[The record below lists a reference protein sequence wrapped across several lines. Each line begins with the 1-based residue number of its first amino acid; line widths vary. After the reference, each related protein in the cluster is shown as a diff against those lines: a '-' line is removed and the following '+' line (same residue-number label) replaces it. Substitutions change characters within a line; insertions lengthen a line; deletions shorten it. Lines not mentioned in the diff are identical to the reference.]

1 MAKKSNTLMAR
12 LILAGLAATTSLT
25 ITKAHDVTE
34 LTSFSSSVGVN
45 QSNQRY
51 YTTGGPIDATL
62 ADEQGIVKML
72 KNEGKISSEASAYE
86 THEAYEAYMKEIAKQ
101 NDVTLSKEEREL
113 QAKQSKSLL
122 PAFNSRRSDEVT
134 KLNVLAIMVEY
145 SDYKHGQIQ
154 PDETTLYYD
163 DYSKEHYQN
172 MLFGDDGYTGPNGEN
187 FISMKQYYE
196 EQSGGT
202 LIINGTV
209 TDWYTAPET
218 AAYYGASTD
227 EANDARPRE
236 LVADAL
242 KELANDPSINLAD
255 FDQIDRYDLDG
266 DGNYHEPDGMI
277 DYLLVIHAG
286 VGEEAGGGSLGSDAI
301 WSHRW
306 TLGGLYSIP
315 GTEYQDDEGNTR
327 NYYAYDYIINPE
339 DGSAGVFC
347 HEFGHD
353 LGLPDEYDTQ
363 YSSGTSEPISRWSL
377 MSSGSWSGTIQG
389 TEPTGISPYSRQILQ
404 QTYGGNFQNQTVLN
418 YDELTSKG
426 TTIQLNSASQTG
438 EVIRI
443 NLPDLEIPITTPVSG
458 EYVYWSGKG
467 VDGTNLYHTLTTT
480 VDLSS
485 ATNPAF
491 QFKAWYDIEE
501 GWDFAYVQV
510 KEVDSEIWTIIP
522 GNITTSN
529 HDPEAEII
537 VPHGLTGTSDGWVDI
552 YFDLSQ
558 YNGKEVE
565 IQLVYATDNYT
576 YGQGIYVDDLMV
588 LDHEE
593 VLFSNEAESIDNVVL
608 DGFIHDKGVQ
618 YATNY
623 YLIEWRTHTG
633 VDEGLAHNSV
643 LGTNFA
649 YDEGMVVWYVNE
661 YYTENWGAS
670 HPGGGFLS
678 VIDADQRNIQWIWD
692 DQTTTYASNVYQMH
706 DAAFNSKGGSKFV
719 VDASDYYG
727 RQAVD
732 KYGSAT
738 PHFKDKTDYMNQEL
752 PTLGSKLQQ
761 LGITAQITASKGDSA
776 IIKISK
782 K

>member
-242 KELANDPSINLAD
+242 KELVNDPSINLAD

-485 ATNPAF
+485 ATNPSF

-529 HDPEAEII
+529 PDPEAEII

-593 VLFSNEAESIDNVVL
+593 VLFSNEAESVDNVVL

-633 VDEGLAHNSV
+633 VDVGLAHNSV

>member
-529 HDPEAEII
+529 PDPEAEII

-633 VDEGLAHNSV
+633 VDVGLAHNSV

>member
-242 KELANDPSINLAD
+242 KELVNDPSINLAD

-485 ATNPAF
+485 ATNPSF

-593 VLFSNEAESIDNVVL
+593 VLFSNEAESVDNVVL

-633 VDEGLAHNSV
+633 VDVGLAHNSV

>member
-537 VPHGLTGTSDGWVDI
+537 VPHGLTGTSDGWADI
-552 YFDLSQ
+552 YFGLSQ

-633 VDEGLAHNSV
+633 VDVGLAHNSV

>member
-12 LILAGLAATTSLT
+12 LILAGLATTTSLT

-404 QTYGGNFQNQTVLN
+404 QTYGGNFQNQIVLN

-485 ATNPAF
+485 ATNPSF

-633 VDEGLAHNSV
+633 VDVGLAHNSV

>member
-1 MAKKSNTLMAR
+1 MAKKSNTLVAR

-363 YSSGTSEPISRWSL
+363 YSSETSEPISRWSL

-426 TTIQLNSASQTG
+426 TSIQLNSASQTG

>member
-438 EVIRI
+438 EVIRV

-593 VLFSNEAESIDNVVL
+593 VLFSNEAESVDNVVL

-623 YLIEWRTHTG
+623 YLIEWRIHTG

>member
-242 KELANDPSINLAD
+242 KELVNDPSINLAD

-529 HDPEAEII
+529 PDPEAEII

-593 VLFSNEAESIDNVVL
+593 VLFSNEAESVDNVVL

-633 VDEGLAHNSV
+633 VDVGLAHNSV

>member
-25 ITKAHDVTE
+25 VTKAHDVTE
-34 LTSFSSSVGVN
+34 LTSFSSSVGAN

-255 FDQIDRYDLDG
+255 FDKIDRYDLDG

-438 EVIRI
+438 EVIRV

-633 VDEGLAHNSV
+633 VDEGLAHNSI

>member
-255 FDQIDRYDLDG
+255 FDKIDRYDLDG

-443 NLPDLEIPITTPVSG
+443 NLPDLELPITTPVSG

-537 VPHGLTGTSDGWVDI
+537 VPHGLTGTSDGWADI
-552 YFDLSQ
+552 YFGLSQ

>member
-255 FDQIDRYDLDG
+255 FDKIDRYDLEG

-537 VPHGLTGTSDGWVDI
+537 VPHGLTGTSDGWADI
-552 YFDLSQ
+552 YFGLSQ

-633 VDEGLAHNSV
+633 VDVGLAHNSV

>member
-51 YTTGGPIDATL
+51 YTTGGTIDATL

-363 YSSGTSEPISRWSL
+363 YSSETSEPISRWSL

-426 TTIQLNSASQTG
+426 TSIQLNSASQTG

-633 VDEGLAHNSV
+633 VDEGLAHNCV

>member
-242 KELANDPSINLAD
+242 KELVNDPSINLAD

-404 QTYGGNFQNQTVLN
+404 QTYGGNFQNQIVLN

-529 HDPEAEII
+529 PDPEAEII

>member
-34 LTSFSSSVGVN
+34 LTSFSSSVGAN

-51 YTTGGPIDATL
+51 YTTGGTIDATL

-101 NDVTLSKEEREL
+101 NDVTLSKEERKL

-363 YSSGTSEPISRWSL
+363 YSSETSEPISRWSL

-426 TTIQLNSASQTG
+426 TSIQLNSASQTG

-467 VDGTNLYHTLTTT
+467 VDGTNLYHTLKTT

-776 IIKISK
+776 IIRISK

>member
-34 LTSFSSSVGVN
+34 LTSFSSSVGAN

-51 YTTGGPIDATL
+51 YTTGGTIDATL

-255 FDQIDRYDLDG
+255 FDKIDRYDLDG

-363 YSSGTSEPISRWSL
+363 YSSETSEPISRWSL

-426 TTIQLNSASQTG
+426 TSIQLNSASQTG

-537 VPHGLTGTSDGWVDI
+537 VPYGLTGTSDGWVDI

>member
-404 QTYGGNFQNQTVLN
+404 QTYGGNFQNQIVLN

-529 HDPEAEII
+529 PDPEAEII

-633 VDEGLAHNSV
+633 VDVGLAHNSV

>member
-485 ATNPAF
+485 ATNPSF

-529 HDPEAEII
+529 PDPEAEII

-593 VLFSNEAESIDNVVL
+593 VLFSNEAESVDNVVL

-633 VDEGLAHNSV
+633 VDVGLAHNSV

>member
-25 ITKAHDVTE
+25 MTKAHDVTE
-34 LTSFSSSVGVN
+34 LTSFSSSVGAN

-51 YTTGGPIDATL
+51 YTTGGTIDATL

-101 NDVTLSKEEREL
+101 NDVTLSKEERKL

-187 FISMKQYYE
+187 FISVKQYYE

-227 EANDARPRE
+227 EANDVRPRE

-363 YSSGTSEPISRWSL
+363 YSSETSEPISRWSL

-426 TTIQLNSASQTG
+426 TSIQLNSASQTG

-761 LGITAQITASKGDSA
+761 LGITAQITVSKGDSA

>member
-34 LTSFSSSVGVN
+34 LTSFSSSVGAN

-51 YTTGGPIDATL
+51 YTTGGTIDATL

-101 NDVTLSKEEREL
+101 NDVTLSKEERKL

-255 FDQIDRYDLDG
+255 FDKIDRYDLDG

-363 YSSGTSEPISRWSL
+363 YSSETSEPISRWSL

-426 TTIQLNSASQTG
+426 TSIQLNSASQTG

>member
-34 LTSFSSSVGVN
+34 LTSFSSSVGAN

-51 YTTGGPIDATL
+51 YTTGGTIDATL

-101 NDVTLSKEEREL
+101 NDVTLSKEERKL

-339 DGSAGVFC
+339 DESAGVFC

-363 YSSGTSEPISRWSL
+363 YSSETSEPISRWSL

-426 TTIQLNSASQTG
+426 TSIQLNSASQTG

>member
-25 ITKAHDVTE
+25 MTKAHDVTE
-34 LTSFSSSVGVN
+34 LTSFSSSVGAN

-51 YTTGGPIDATL
+51 YTTGGTIDATL

-101 NDVTLSKEEREL
+101 NDVTLSKEERKL

-172 MLFGDDGYTGPNGEN
+172 MLFGDDGYKGPNGEN

-363 YSSGTSEPISRWSL
+363 YSSETSEPISRWSL

-426 TTIQLNSASQTG
+426 TSIQLNSASQTG

-608 DGFIHDKGVQ
+608 DGFIQDKGVQ

>member
-1 MAKKSNTLMAR
+1 MANKSNTLMAR

-242 KELANDPSINLAD
+242 KELVNDPSINLAD

-485 ATNPAF
+485 ATNPSF

-529 HDPEAEII
+529 PDPEAEII

-593 VLFSNEAESIDNVVL
+593 VLFSNEAESVDNVVL

-633 VDEGLAHNSV
+633 VDVGLAHNSV

>member
-25 ITKAHDVTE
+25 MTKAHDVTE
-34 LTSFSSSVGVN
+34 LTSFSSSVGAN

-51 YTTGGPIDATL
+51 YTTGGTIDATL

-101 NDVTLSKEEREL
+101 NDVTLSKEERKL

-266 DGNYHEPDGMI
+266 DGNYHEPDGVI

-363 YSSGTSEPISRWSL
+363 YSSETSEPISRWSL

-426 TTIQLNSASQTG
+426 TSIQLNSASQTG

>member
-25 ITKAHDVTE
+25 VTKAHDVTE
-34 LTSFSSSVGVN
+34 LTSFSSSVGAN

-51 YTTGGPIDATL
+51 YTTGGTIDATL

-101 NDVTLSKEEREL
+101 NDVTLSKEERKL

-363 YSSGTSEPISRWSL
+363 YSSETSEPISRWSL

-426 TTIQLNSASQTG
+426 TSIQLNSASQTG

-537 VPHGLTGTSDGWVDI
+537 VPYGLTGTSDGWVDI

>member
-34 LTSFSSSVGVN
+34 LTSFSSSVGAN

-51 YTTGGPIDATL
+51 YTTGGTIDATL

-101 NDVTLSKEEREL
+101 NDVTLSKEERKL

-255 FDQIDRYDLDG
+255 FDKIDRYDLDG

-363 YSSGTSEPISRWSL
+363 YSSETSEPISRWSL

-426 TTIQLNSASQTG
+426 TSIQLNSASQTG

-537 VPHGLTGTSDGWVDI
+537 VPYGLTGTSDGWVDI

>member
-227 EANDARPRE
+227 EANDACPRE

>member
-34 LTSFSSSVGVN
+34 LTSFSSSVGAN

-51 YTTGGPIDATL
+51 YTTGGTIDATL

-101 NDVTLSKEEREL
+101 NDVTLSKEERKL

-363 YSSGTSEPISRWSL
+363 YSSETSEPISRWSL

-426 TTIQLNSASQTG
+426 TSIQLNSASQTG

-537 VPHGLTGTSDGWVDI
+537 VPYGLTGTSDGWVDI

>member
-34 LTSFSSSVGVN
+34 LTSFSSSVGAN

-51 YTTGGPIDATL
+51 YTTGGTIDATL

-101 NDVTLSKEEREL
+101 NDVTLSKEERKL

-363 YSSGTSEPISRWSL
+363 YSSETSEPISRWSL

-426 TTIQLNSASQTG
+426 TSIQLNSASQTG

>member
-34 LTSFSSSVGVN
+34 LTSFSSSVGAN

-255 FDQIDRYDLDG
+255 FDKIDRYDLDG

-438 EVIRI
+438 EVIRV

>member
-633 VDEGLAHNSV
+633 VDVGLAHNSV

>member
-255 FDQIDRYDLDG
+255 FDKIDRYDLDG

-633 VDEGLAHNSV
+633 VDVGLAHNSV

>member
-242 KELANDPSINLAD
+242 KELVNDPSINLAD

-529 HDPEAEII
+529 PDPEAEII

-593 VLFSNEAESIDNVVL
+593 VLFSNEAESVDNVVL

>member
-529 HDPEAEII
+529 PDPEAEII

>member
-404 QTYGGNFQNQTVLN
+404 QTYGGNFQNQIVLN

-529 HDPEAEII
+529 PDPEAEII

-593 VLFSNEAESIDNVVL
+593 VLFSNEAESVDNVVL

-633 VDEGLAHNSV
+633 VDVGLAHNSV

>member
-242 KELANDPSINLAD
+242 KELVNDPSINLAD

-529 HDPEAEII
+529 PNPEAEII

-593 VLFSNEAESIDNVVL
+593 VLFSNEAESVDNVVL

-633 VDEGLAHNSV
+633 VDVGLAHNSV

>member
-242 KELANDPSINLAD
+242 KELVNDPSINLAD

-485 ATNPAF
+485 AINPSF

-529 HDPEAEII
+529 PDPEAEII

-593 VLFSNEAESIDNVVL
+593 VLFSNEAESVDNVVL

-633 VDEGLAHNSV
+633 VDVGLAHNSV